1 MLNCNNCKSTILD
14 IFIKS
19 MGEGFPEVLFR
30 HYNNARGK
38 NSNNFKQKLAKMKN
52 GDEMCLSE
60 MTTMI
65 NDALCEFCQFDD
77 DQKFSESRGSDKYF
91 NLYFEIWPAFT
102 RTNHF
107 LDSEKY
113 ETIAGNEKDIIAY
126 TLSDSLIKTFQ
137 KICNKEYADNC
148 MPSKEPKVLFY
159 KEDDK
164 DYKED
169 DKDFKNWKERCF
181 RPEFYS
187 SFSDVLKEARNNKTF
202 YKWPI
207 DEFKKNIK
215 NKYETVM
222 SKVFGDDYYS
232 YVAKL
237 KTKKDSRRWTSF
249 EKLFGNKTNDKELDD
264 MVKKTDILADYQI
277 FQSRMLAAYF
287 LENFRAVLPD
297 YVGQENADKMWKIF
311 YSIIDNEKLQ
321 NLEVAF
327 NIKTDQS

>member
-30 HYNNARGK
+30 HYNNERGK

-102 RTNHF
+102 RTNHY

-148 MPSKEPKVLFY
+148 MPSNEPKVLFY
-159 KEDDK
+159 KEDD
-164 DYKED
+164 KED

-202 YKWPI
+202 YKWPLKELKKATTNKQYDYI
-207 DEFKKNIK
+207 IEEAFKNYNI
-215 NKYETVM
+215 E
-222 SKVFGDDYYS
+222 
-232 YVAKL
+232 KL
-237 KTKKDSRRWTSF
+237 KSESGARRWTAF
-249 EKLFGNKTNDKELDD
+249 EKLFKNEQIMGYGKNLDE
-264 MVKKTDILADYQI
+264 MNVLQNYQI
-277 FQSRMLAAYF
+277 FQSRMFAAFF

-311 YSIIDNEKLQ
+311 YAIIDNEKLQ

-327 NIKTDQS
+327 NIKTDYSCGN